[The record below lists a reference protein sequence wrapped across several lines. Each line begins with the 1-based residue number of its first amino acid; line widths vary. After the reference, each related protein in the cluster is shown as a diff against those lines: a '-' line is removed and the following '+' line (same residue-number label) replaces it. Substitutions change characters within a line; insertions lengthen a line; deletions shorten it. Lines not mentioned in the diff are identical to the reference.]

1 MSNSTHRFKFAISST
16 HTYVEYC
23 YQAKFSFFLK
33 FKKNLKLL
41 WWMNFHIKFRG
52 SFKKYTQKKSVW
64 NGENFRDN
72 HTWSV
77 QDNFHN
83 CVKNEIFNNIHT
95 CNICNINLKYTLS
108 NDKLYDT
115 GESHYKH
122 HICVYI
128 DVWQKTFLS
137 DTLLTWILVF
147 KANMGLHAGLILM
160 LKLHYIMLLLWLY
173 TSWLEPF

>member
-41 WWMNFHIKFRG
+41 WWMNFHFKFRG

-83 CVKNEIFNNIHT
+83 CVKNGIFNNIHT
-95 CNICNINLKYTLS
+95 CNICNINLKYTQFPVISCTILGKIITS
-108 NDKLYDT
+108 TTFVFTLMFDK
-115 GESHYKH
+115 KH
-122 HICVYI
+122 FSPTHCSLG
-128 DVWQKTFLS
+128 FLS
-137 DTLLTWILVF
+137 LRQTWAFMQV
-147 KANMGLHAGLILM
+147 
-160 LKLHYIMLLLWLY
+160 
-173 TSWLEPF
+173 